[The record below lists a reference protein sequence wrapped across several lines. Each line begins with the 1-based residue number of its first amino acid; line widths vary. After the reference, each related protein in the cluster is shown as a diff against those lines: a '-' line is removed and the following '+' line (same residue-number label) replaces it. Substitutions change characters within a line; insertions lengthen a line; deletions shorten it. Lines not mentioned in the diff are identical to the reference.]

1 MLSGSRAILR
11 RNRRGGCPHASISKT
26 NQFQIGGLFFFNLDA
41 QRLQELQ
48 VLIVDL

>member
-1 MLSGSRAILR
+1 MLSGSRAILSEIEGAAVR
-11 RNRRGGCPHASISKT
+11 VSSKT
-26 NQFQIGGLFFFNLDA
+26 IQFQIDDLLFFDLDA